1 MKHLVRTFV
10 GIRVGR
16 VVRRRLHA
24 LGTELKS
31 GDPALKLPA
40 IEDIHLTLQYLGN
53 TPQEDIAP
61 LGEAMAEAAEGFGP
75 IEVLYRGLGAFP
87 NAERPRVLWAGIE
100 EPDGENRI
108 GALAKAVG
116 RSLRSVG
123 YRPEKRA
130 FHAHV
135 TVARV
140 HRRPPERVFEALGR
154 SAANAEEMDFGTETL
169 SELKLILSD
178 PGNHPYHYIDLTTV
192 DLEG

>member
-16 VVRRRLHA
+16 AVRQRLHA
-24 LGTELKS
+24 LGTELKG

-61 LGEAMAEAAEGFGP
+61 LGEALAEAAEGFGP

-87 NAERPRVLWAGIE
+87 DAQRPRVLWTGVE
-100 EPDGENRI
+100 EPGGENRV
-108 GALAKAVG
+108 GALAKAVAHG
-116 RSLRSVG
+116 LRTVG

-140 HRRPPERVFEALGR
+140 HRRPPERVFEALAR
-154 SAANAEEMDFGTETL
+154 AAARPEEMDFGTETL
-169 SELKLILSD
+169 SDLKLILSD
-178 PGNHPYHYIDLTTV
+178 PGNHPYHYIDLTTIS
-192 DLEG
+192 LES